1 MKYQRWEFMKYKV
14 LLVLPS
20 QFPATLENTSS
31 QFLITL
37 TRTPSRILTSQPQH
51 HTTPPHLSA
60 DLLSSPMVYIL
71 SPPSHLPFALSYSS
85 SFKVSNVP
93 HIPSSSKWAPFLIPF
108 FRPLPQTC
116 PSSSPRPTS
125 LPTSPG
131 QSSQAGPP
139 FFISP

>member
-1 MKYQRWEFMKYKV
+1 MKYKV
-14 LLVLPS
+14 LRVLPP
-20 QFPATLENTSS
+20 QFPATLEDTSS
-31 QFLITL
+31 QLLITL
-37 TRTPSRILTSQPQH
+37 TRTPIRTLTSQPQH

-60 DLLSSPMVYIL
+60 DRLSSLMVL
-71 SPPSHLPFALSYSS
+71 SPPSHLPFALSDSS

-93 HIPSSSKWAPFLIPF
+93 HIPSYSKWAPFLIPF
-108 FRPLPQTC
+108 FCPLPQTC

-131 QSSQAGPP
+131 PSSQAGPP